1 MCKSSRRFTDS
12 LVIGER
18 IVPPLSIVY
27 LVVKLRI
34 VPPGSK
40 ESEKEKESDEK
51 KTAALEK
58 SDDEFLTSRQD
69 TEDMPKGASDSG
81 WAHAPFWP
89 SVGILSDIRTCTE
102 PHLYCC

>member
-1 MCKSSRRFTDS
+1 M
-12 LVIGER
+12 
-18 IVPPLSIVY
+18 
-27 LVVKLRI
+27 VKLRI

-40 ESEKEKESDEK
+40 DSEKEKETDEK

-89 SVGILSDIRTCTE
+89 SVGTFSDLCTPTE
-102 PHLYCC
+102 THAHCC